1 RIAESESR
9 KLAADYR
16 QITDNERRETDGIQI
31 FRRHTRDG
39 GNGDLFDS
47 RHEFGEVVVWQ
58 VVQREL
64 GDGARDL
71 FRRLEITRVA
81 LRQGGDRHRQFVPG
95 RGRRASDCGDL
106 ADRLFD

>member
-16 QITDNERRETDGIQI
+16 QITDNERRETGGIEI
-31 FRRHTRDG
+31 LRRHTRDVE
-39 GNGDLFDS
+39 NSDLFDS

-71 FRRLEITRVA
+71 LRRLEITRVA
-81 LRQGGDRHRQFVPG
+81 LRQGGDRHRQFVL
-95 RGRRASDCGDL
+95 GRRPRASNCGDL
-106 ADRLFD
+106 PDS